1 MAALLHARAVH
12 ARGLC
17 ATPSPSARAG
27 PIINDVR
34 HALFDRLEHELD
46 WSGVDETLHH
56 AVSTA
61 SPSLLPGDTEYSSPP
76 LPIAPK
82 RFAHQRKSSWCLKIA
97 YYGAAFKGFAWQPES
112 PHDTVSGRLDA
123 AITPL
128 LGGRRP
134 RIACAGRTDAGV
146 SALNQLVSFHSFPEL
161 TVEEI
166 RDVVDGSSPDGSLR
180 LLDAQLV
187 PPSYHATFS
196 TRWRRY
202 VYLLPSRGL
211 GVTSEDIHRQL
222 APLAGVRR
230 DYAALGRGLPRGK
243 DTSCH
248 FHRASASAVTLPR
261 LDDASLLPAE
271 EAIRIELIADR
282 FLRRQVR
289 TLVSS
294 AVWAAQMQSG
304 QVELPPTLLG
314 DEGPDGERLLLT
326 MATSGLQEQTAHP
339 APARGLVFTGAGGE
353 EDCVL

>member
-1 MAALLHARAVH
+1 MTPSLAASTLQSRRCLAAADRALHALA
-12 ARGLC
+12 GP
-17 ATPSPSARAG
+17 TPASPRSTSSSPS
-27 PIINDVR
+27 
-34 HALFDRLEHELD
+34 
-46 WSGVDETLHH
+46 
-56 AVSTA
+56 
-61 SPSLLPGDTEYSSPP
+61 
-76 LPIAPK
+76 
-82 RFAHQRKSSWCLKIA
+82 
-97 YYGAAFKGFAWQPES
+97 
-112 PHDTVSGRLDA
+112 
-123 AITPL
+123 TP
-128 LGGRRP
+128 
-134 RIACAGRTDAGV
+134 
-146 SALNQLVSFHSFPEL
+146 FPEL

-339 APARGLVFTGAGGE
+339 APARSASSSRALAERRIACYNKSCRKFVKIWHMHTAAPRR
-353 EDCVL
+353 